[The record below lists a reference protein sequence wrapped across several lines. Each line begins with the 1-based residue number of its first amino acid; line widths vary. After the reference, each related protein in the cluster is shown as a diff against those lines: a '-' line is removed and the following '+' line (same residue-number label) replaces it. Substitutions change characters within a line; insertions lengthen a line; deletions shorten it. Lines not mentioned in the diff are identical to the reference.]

1 MGATMTEIRRSVTD
15 AVFLHDLTL
24 GYERH
29 PAVHHLSGG
38 FRTGSLTAVVG
49 PNGAGKST
57 LMKGLMGLLRP
68 LGGGVEWSATH
79 SHRAAYLPQQ
89 AELERD
95 FPITV
100 EEVASLGLW
109 CKLGIWRP
117 LTVSLRNRVREVLA
131 MVGLASF
138 AQREVGSLS
147 GGQFQRMLF
156 ARLLLQDAPV
166 ILLDEPF
173 TAIDHRTTAD
183 LLALVERLH
192 GEGRTVVAVL
202 HDLDLVHRHFPE
214 TLLLA
219 REVVAW
225 GSTSEVLTPDN
236 LMRAR
241 ELQEAWDE
249 QAPVC
254 ARRAA

>member
-1 MGATMTEIRRSVTD
+1 MTKLREAVSD
-15 AVFLHDLTL
+15 AVRLHDLTL

-38 FRTGSLTAVVG
+38 LSVGSLTAVVG

-57 LMKGLMGLLRP
+57 LLKGLMGLLRP
-68 LGGGVEWSATH
+68 LGGRIEWGSGNP
-79 SHRAAYLPQQ
+79 RQAAYLPQQ

-109 CKLGIWRP
+109 RQLGIWHP
-117 LTVSLRNRVREVLA
+117 LTATLRDHVYEVLA

-156 ARLLLQDAPV
+156 ARLLLQNAEV

-173 TAIDHRTTAD
+173 TAIDERTTID
-183 LLALVERLH
+183 LLALVKRLH
-192 GEGRTVVAVL
+192 SEGRTVVAVL
-202 HDLDLVHRHFPE
+202 HDLDLVRNHFPE

-219 REVVAW
+219 REAVAW
-225 GSTSEVLTPDN
+225 GPTPQVLTADN
-236 LMRAR
+236 LTRAR
-241 ELQEAWDE
+241 QLQEAWDE

-254 ARRAA
+254 VREAA